1 MEIGGGGQVR
11 CTEAQLLISVGFRPQ
26 GTGRPD
32 WAEKEGAEEKNK
44 SHEYNLKERE
54 KKNQNRK

>member
-1 MEIGGGGQVR
+1 MR

-54 KKNQNRK
+54 KKKQNRK